1 MICLARR
8 RVIAVQDGCFRMT
21 HLPMW
26 TGFPAQEAIP
36 PVDIYHL
43 LGIAGGWSP
52 GSLAEG
58 GPVESNERYYRR
70 RAVEERM
77 AAQRAMTDTARAW
90 HAKLAEDFAQ
100 RAIASTAISACSQ
113 AAVAS

>member
-1 MICLARR
+1 VGIY
-8 RVIAVQDGCFRMT
+8 
-21 HLPMW
+21 LP
-26 TGFPAQEAIP
+26 
-36 PVDIYHL
+36 
-43 LGIAGGWSP
+43 LGILGGWSV

-77 AAQRAMTDTARAW
+77 AAQRAMTETARVW

-100 RAIASTAISACSQ
+100 RLNECTPTCSQ
-113 AAVAS
+113 SAVAS